1 MAVALPD
8 ALPSA
13 ASGLIPVPAM
23 RPVMV
28 RRCRR
33 SAVLVATVGVLLA
46 VRPLAAQAPGE
57 PSEDD
62 RRLLT
67 AVRLADDE
75 TMQLDGRLD
84 EPAWRRAVPATD
96 FRQQDPDNGSP
107 ATEATEVRVVFTS
120 HRLYIGVIAHD
131 SEPDQI
137 LGNQMQRDQAF
148 SADDRFMWTIDPYLD
163 GRSGYFFEINPSG
176 AMGDGVLEQQQGTT
190 STNKSWDGIWN
201 ARVRRSE
208 IGWTAEI
215 EIPFNTLNFDP
226 NAVAWG
232 INFQRTVRRKN
243 EESLWSGWPR
253 NQGLSSMSHAG
264 RLVGLGEL
272 SQGVG
277 LDIKPY
283 VLGRASSSPV
293 TAAPDL
299 RAVTAAGVDLFYSLT
314 PALRANFTIN
324 TDFAETEVDARRVNL
339 TRFPLRFPEKREFFL
354 EGSSFLDF
362 ASGMSQGA
370 EAFFS
375 RRIGLAAGRAQPVDF
390 GSKLTG
396 QAGRQDIGLL
406 QMRTRATDDA
416 PGEDFAA
423 VRVRRR
429 LFAQSYAGVIYTWR
443 HARGGGPHLHT
454 AGADFNLTTSTFR
467 GAQNL
472 AFGGYYVR
480 NSTEEGEGG
489 SASFGLRLNF
499 PNEPWNGL
507 VSFREIQER
516 YDPAIGF
523 VERRAIRRV
532 NPRLR
537 YTPRLTS
544 HRLIRSFTFEH
555 NLILAMNLENELLT
569 RQFTL
574 TPFQVDF
581 HSGDTLRL
589 NVVPT
594 FERLDRAFTIQQGVV
609 LPEGGTYEF
618 TRYAIRAQ
626 SAARRP
632 LAVQSQYE
640 WGAFFSGNRKEWSV
654 GVDVRPR
661 PGLAAGLE
669 GEWNEVTLAEGR
681 FATRL
686 FRAVIN
692 AQPSPWMSFVNNLQ
706 YDSVSRS
713 LGWQFRF
720 RWITRPGDDLYLVYT
735 HNWADAGETGR
746 FDTLDRQMAVKVLRT
761 YRF

>member
-1 MAVALPD
+1 MSCPH
-8 ALPSA
+8 
-13 ASGLIPVPAM
+13 
-23 RPVMV
+23 
-28 RRCRR
+28 
-33 SAVLVATVGVLLA
+33 LVATAARRGPTSAPWIVPACTVTALLA
-46 VRPLAAQAPGE
+46 CFGAPAAAAQPPPEAIAGGP
-57 PSEDD
+57 
-62 RRLLT
+62 RVVT

-75 TMQLDGRLD
+75 TIQLDGRLD
-84 EPAWRRAVPATD
+84 EPAWQRAEPARD
-96 FRQQDPDNGSP
+96 FRQQDPDNGAP
-107 ATEATEVRVVFTS
+107 ATESTEVRIVFNRQ
-120 HRLYIGVIAHD
+120 RLYLGVVAYD
-131 SEPDQI
+131 SEPERI
-137 LGNQMQRDQAF
+137 LGNQMQRDQPF

-176 AMGDGVLEQQQGTT
+176 AMGDGVLEQGQGTT

-201 ARVRRSE
+201 ARVRRTE

-253 NQGLSSMSHAG
+253 NQGLSSMTHAG
-264 RLVGLGEL
+264 RLVGLGGL

-283 VLGRASSSPV
+283 ALGTASASPA
-293 TAAPDL
+293 TGAPDV
-299 RAVTAAGVDLFYSLT
+299 RGVGAAGLDVFYSLT

-324 TDFAETEVDARRVNL
+324 TDFAETEVDDVIVNL

-375 RRIGLAAGRAQPVDF
+375 RRIGLTAGRAQPVDF
-390 GSKLTG
+390 GTKLTG
-396 QAGRQDIGLL
+396 QAGRQDIGVL
-406 QMRTRATDDA
+406 QMRTRATDEV

-429 LFAQSYAGVIYTWR
+429 LFAQSYAGMIYTWR
-443 HARGGGPHLHT
+443 HARDGGPHLHT
-454 AGADFNLTTSTFR
+454 AGVDFNLTTSTFR

-472 AFGGYYVR
+472 AFGGYYVE
-480 NSTEEGEGG
+480 NNTPGAEGG
-489 SASFGLRLNF
+489 GASFGLRLNF

-507 VSFREIQER
+507 VSYREIQEQ

-523 VERRAIRRV
+523 VQRRAIRRV

-537 YTPRLTS
+537 YTPRLAS
-544 HRLIRSFTFEH
+544 HPFIRSFTFEH

-569 RQFTL
+569 REFNL
-574 TPFQVDF
+574 TPLRVDL
-581 HSGDTLRL
+581 HSGDNISLGVT
-589 NVVPT
+589 PT
-594 FERLDRAFTIQQGVV
+594 FERLDRAFTIHRGVV
-609 LPEGGTYEF
+609 LPEGAKYDF
-618 TRYAIRAQ
+618 TRYSVQLQ
-626 SAARRP
+626 SAARRRV
-632 LAVQSQYE
+632 AVQSEYE
-640 WGAFFSGNRKEWSV
+640 WGTFFSGDRRQWSA

-661 PGLAAGLE
+661 PGVAAGLE
-669 GEWNEVTLAEGR
+669 GEWNEVTLPEGR

-686 FRAVIN
+686 LRAVVN
-692 AQPSPWMSFVNNLQ
+692 AQPSPWMSFVNKLQ

-713 LGWQFRF
+713 IGWQFRF
-720 RWITRPGDDLYLVYT
+720 RWITQPGDDLYVVYT
-735 HNWADAGETGR
+735 HNWADADEARR
-746 FDTLDRQMAVKVLRT
+746 FDTLDRQVAVKILRT